1 MNGGP
6 LNQKA
11 GMFILL
17 VDDNDV
23 VKDAVVNMTAS
34 EISSQ
39 FTNVSV
45 DSIEGWSGDAIMTD
59 GSQYINVQRI
69 NANIDTDSKD
79 DWTYGHTSNNTL
91 NSVSTSYIAEST
103 TWGLNSDSTK
113 LFTTNNVGIGTIDPN
128 YPLSVLGNIESL
140 GTSSNEWTNQP
151 CTCNFVIIYKQYL
164 S

>member
-1 MNGGP
+1 MPPCDFSTVNSLISSTIIDPDSIAIIEIGSPGSFIPDEPVFHCFHMNGGP

-23 VKDAVVNMTAS
+23 VKDAVVVNMTAS

-79 DWTYGHTSNNTL
+79 DWTYGHT
-91 NSVSTSYIAEST
+91 Y
-103 TWGLNSDSTK
+103 W
-113 LFTTNNVGIGTIDPN
+113 
-128 YPLSVLGNIESL
+128 
-140 GTSSNEWTNQP
+140 Q
-151 CTCNFVIIYKQYL
+151 
-164 S
+164 